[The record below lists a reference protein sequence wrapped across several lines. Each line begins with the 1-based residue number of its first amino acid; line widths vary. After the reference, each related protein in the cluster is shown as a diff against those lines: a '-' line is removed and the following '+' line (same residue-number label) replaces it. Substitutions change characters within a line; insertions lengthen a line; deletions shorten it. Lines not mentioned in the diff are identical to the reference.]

1 MLNVNA
7 FRNQAYLDEDNAPKM
22 RVLDL
27 IRQNLASQSPL
38 NATLS
43 NISYED
49 KSNIDKFIMA
59 LNQALDIVLM
69 EAGNNEEYGHFNVDN
84 GYISNI
90 VFRYNQLM
98 YYTNNVAQSNK
109 QNINSYLDS
118 RLSTDILAKIQE
130 ISEFHNETKL
140 MPKILANIETQNY
153 KSVSISLKD
162 EVAQPN
168 IIPNMPQNANPE
180 DAQLRDDERGEAPE
194 DYREYIVPQF
204 NRGFGREVALQ
215 PRIGDNP
222 EYPPFEMNEL
232 NIQQYNPRIAPEL
245 QALPV
250 EVGAQ
255 VNQLPEAE
263 EELED
268 AFVEPKK
275 KRGRKPKKGSAID
288 EEAQKAREEVQNR
301 VAEILTPRKKGD
313 YKTKYNKD

>member
-7 FRNQAYLDEDNAPKM
+7 FRNQAYLDEDNAPKI

-27 IRQNLASQSPL
+27 IRQNLASQTPL

-59 LNQALDIVLM
+59 LNQALDNVLM
-69 EAGNNEEYGHFNVDN
+69 EAGNNEEYGNYNVEN

-98 YYTNNVAQSNK
+98 YYANNIAQSNK

-130 ISEFHNETKL
+130 ISEYHNETKL

-153 KSVSISLKD
+153 KPVSISLKD

-194 DYREYIVPQF
+194 DYREYINEF
-204 NRGFGREVALQ
+204 NRGFGREVVALQ

-222 EYPPFEMNEL
+222 EYPPFEMNEPY
-232 NIQQYNPRIAPEL
+232 ISQYNPRLAPEL

-250 EVGAQ
+250 EVGAE
-255 VNQLPEAE
+255 VNQLPEAK

-268 AFVEPKK
+268 VFVEPKK
-275 KRGRKPKKGSAID
+275 KRGRKSKKDSAID
-288 EEAQKAREEVQNR
+288 KEAQKAEEEVRNR
-301 VAEILTPRKKGD
+301 VAEVLTPRKKGN